1 MLIPGLVMADELTF
15 FTIFHV
21 DKDQTYNCTFG
32 LREDAI
38 PGYDV
43 FDQPA
48 PPAAPDEDLDG
59 FLFMIDP
66 PEFLPTRWYTDFRPT
81 SNRMLDRIEY
91 FPFHLVS
98 SHVGELASISI
109 ATGAF
114 NGLPYK
120 LWVQGPDGLN
130 EEVEV
135 PGTVNFTIT
144 STHMNFFWELRL
156 DDQIATAD
164 KTWDEIKSLYR

>member
-1 MLIPGLVMADELTF
+1 MAGEMTF
-15 FTIFHV
+15 FTIFHL

-38 PGYDV
+38 PGYDG

-59 FLFMIDP
+59 FLVMIEP
-66 PEFLPTRWYTDFRPT
+66 PEFLPNRWYKDFRPV
-81 SNRMLDRIEY
+81 SNLIMDRIEY

-98 SHVGELASISI
+98 SHYGETASISI

-114 NGLPYK
+114 NGLPYEMWI
-120 LWVQGPDGLN
+120 LGPDGLH
-130 EEVEV
+130 EQVDV
-135 PGTVNFTIT
+135 PGTVDFTVT
-144 STHMNFFWELRL
+144 SGHMVFFWELRL
-156 DDQIATAD
+156 DDQIATSE
-164 KTWDEIKSLYR
+164 KTWADVKSLYR